1 MARYNYDRLSSQD
14 ASFLIFEKKHLHMHV
29 SATQIYEVGP
39 LGTAGGG
46 VDIDAYKNAIA
57 SVLHRVPRYRQ
68 KLKWIPLWNHPV
80 WIDDRHFNIDYHIR
94 HTSLPRP
101 GNERQLKHLAARVMA
116 QQLDRDRPLW
126 EIWVVEGL
134 EADRFAVISKIHHC
148 MIDGSSGVDLSYI
161 LMSTAPDYEPPEEVP
176 DFIPRP
182 EPSYATLARDEVL
195 RQWSLPFRAISDLRL
210 FVREAQDL
218 GSELRVRLSA
228 LADLVGASL
237 HPVSKTPFNGDLGPH
252 RRFDWLTMQLEE
264 VRSVRRKLGCSLNDL
279 VLATVAG
286 AVREFFKQRQV
297 DPSMIDFRVSAPV
310 SVRRDE
316 ERGKLGNRVSSWI
329 VPLPLGEEDPIQRVR
344 IIYDTTQELKKSRQA
359 LGVEMMMG
367 AVDFLGTML
376 LSLGARAV
384 SGTVNSI
391 VTNVPGPQV
400 PLYML
405 GARMESM
412 FPQVPLLDGLGLGV
426 ALMSYDGRLC
436 WGFNADYELLP
447 DLREFVKQV
456 DASFAELKEA
466 AGLRAV
472 TGEGPPLV
480 EAERLSGAS

>member
-1 MARYNYDRLSSQD
+1 
-14 ASFLIFEKKHLHMHV
+14 
-29 SATQIYEVGP
+29 
-39 LGTAGGG
+39 
-46 VDIDAYKNAIA
+46 
-57 SVLHRVPRYRQ
+57 
-68 KLKWIPLWNHPV
+68 
-80 WIDDRHFNIDYHIR
+80 
-94 HTSLPRP
+94 
-101 GNERQLKHLAARVMA
+101 
-116 QQLDRDRPLW
+116 
-126 EIWVVEGL
+126 
-134 EADRFAVISKIHHC
+134 
-148 MIDGSSGVDLSYI
+148 
-161 LMSTAPDYEPPEEVP
+161 
-176 DFIPRP
+176 
-182 EPSYATLARDEVL
+182 
-195 RQWSLPFRAISDLRL
+195 
-210 FVREAQDL
+210 
-218 GSELRVRLSA
+218 
-228 LADLVGASL
+228 
-237 HPVSKTPFNGDLGPH
+237 
-252 RRFDWLTMQLEE
+252 
-264 VRSVRRKLGCSLNDL
+264 
-279 VLATVAG
+279 
-286 AVREFFKQRQV
+286 
-297 DPSMIDFRVSAPV
+297 MIDFRVSAPV
-310 SVRRDE
+310 SVRRDD

>member
-29 SATQIYEVGP
+29 SATQVYEVGP
-39 LGTAGGG
+39 LRTEGGG
-46 VDIDAYKNAIA
+46 IDIDAYKTAIA

-80 WIDDRHFNIDYHIR
+80 WIDDRQFNIDYHIR

-101 GNERQLKHLAARVMA
+101 GSERQLKHLAARVMA

-126 EIWVVEGL
+126 EVWVVEGL
-134 EADRFAVISKIHHC
+134 EGDRFAVISKIHHC
-148 MIDGSSGVDLSYI
+148 MIDGASGVDLSYI
-161 LMSTAPDYEPPEEVP
+161 LMSTEPDYEPPEEVP
-176 DFIPRP
+176 DFNPRP
-182 EPSYATLARDEVL
+182 EPSYATLARDEIL
-195 RQWSLPFRAISDLRL
+195 RQWSLPFRAASDLRA
-210 FVREAQDL
+210 FVRDAQDL

-228 LADLVGASL
+228 LGDLLGASL

-264 VRSVRRKLGCSLNDL
+264 LRSVRRKLGCSLNDL

-310 SVRRDE
+310 SVRHDD

-329 VPLPLGEEDPIQRVR
+329 VPLPLAEEDPIERVR
-344 IIYDTTQELKKSRQA
+344 TIYRTTQELKKSRQA

-405 GARMESM
+405 GARMQSI
-412 FPQVPLLDGLGLGV
+412 FPQVPLLDGLGLGI

-447 DLREFVKQV
+447 DLKEFVRQIE
-456 DASFAELKEA
+456 ASFAELKQA
-466 AGLRAV
+466 AGLRQIAR
-472 TGEGPPLV
+472 EERPLV
-480 EAERLSGAS
+480 ETERVRGAS